1 MRRGL
6 CANAGKSRVDA
17 SNRLLDSTRRL
28 SFSASGLNW
37 LEQNPTG
44 GPLKRCFFGLL
55 LQRVVETV
63 SLSPHALPSEPLA
76 SQFAQSVPLRHVV
89 IDAVHRGACRTAYSM
104 QKRKK
109 PSTSSGRECDQS
121 FTHLASA
128 PLGCRSLVQRMT
140 TMVAVRRPLMADP
153 NRLTYSQVKLSV
165 SSIITTCGI
174 CRKPAPLQECCV
186 AGDGKAVHKH
196 CHEETFVAT
205 RSNPS
210 DTKKRDASKLS
221 KIGSGSV

>member
-1 MRRGL
+1 MFFWVATAESRR
-6 CANAGKSRVDA
+6 
-17 SNRLLDSTRRL
+17 NR
-28 SFSASGLNW
+28 FS
-37 LEQNPTG
+37 
-44 GPLKRCFFGLL
+44 
-55 LQRVVETV
+55 
-63 SLSPHALPSEPLA
+63 SPHALPSEPLA
-76 SQFAQSVPLRHVV
+76 SQLAQSVPLRHVV
-89 IDAVHRGACRTAYSM
+89 IDAVHRAHAELRIPC
-104 QKRKK
+104 KK
-109 PSTSSGRECDQS
+109 EKSLQLALDGVECDQS

-140 TMVAVRRPLMADP
+140 TMVALRRPLMADP
-153 NRLTYSQVKLSV
+153 NRLTHSQVKLSV

-210 DTKKRDASKLS
+210 DTKKRDASKRQ
-221 KIGSGSV
+221 